1 MNYQRLEKIGT
12 ISSYIAL
19 VQMALL
25 ILSIYIPGLKGGWLE
40 KYALPMLGLSFIF
53 FGSLFLST
61 TLGINLIRSGELE
74 ISHIFVSTP
83 VPKPIARL
91 IGCGFLLMGSIGVL
105 LGFILLPFYT
115 INFFLGNL

>member
-12 ISSYIAL
+12 ISSYIAI
-19 VQMALL
+19 VQFGLLLMYIYVPALKTDWVEQHIAPVFASVL
-25 ILSIYIPGLKGGWLE
+25 IFSGG
-40 KYALPMLGLSFIF
+40 
-53 FGSLFLST
+53 LFLST

-91 IGCGFLLMGSIGVL
+91 IGCGFLLMGAMGILMGL
-105 LGFILLPFYT
+105 LTFPVYLT
-115 INFFLGNL
+115 FLFQ